1 MGSGFSRT
9 GPASAILP
17 TVKRLIALLTPI
29 HRYLGLFF
37 CLIFVIWF
45 ASGLVMIYA
54 RMPQYDPA
62 ERVARLAAL
71 DPGSIHLAPADA
83 LEHAQLG
90 EAPARIR
97 LSTYRARPV
106 YRFLVQG
113 EWVTVFGDDGS
124 VLEPLTADSALD
136 VVRDAFPDRRATAHV
151 VRTLR
156 EPDQWTIETA
166 VRTTGPLHVISLGD
180 SASTDVYVAANTGE
194 IAMKTDRTSRFWG
207 YAGPVMHWFYFRPL
221 RVRGP
226 LWAGIIVYG
235 SLVGCVLCIV
245 GLVIGLYRY
254 SVSRRLRHGLS
265 STPYVGWL
273 RWHHYAGLTFG
284 LITLTWVFS
293 GILSMEPWGVS
304 EDTAPEREQVIAV
317 RGNGVDASRFTV
329 APEQALDA
337 LRRGSDDAQRGVITD
352 RSAKELDLI
361 QFMGS
366 PFYRAQD
373 PAGRTLLVTADRG
386 PTLKSGFSEA
396 ELLAAAGA
404 AMPNTHTRDIEWL
417 TTYDSYY
424 YDRAAER
431 PLPVLRVKYADAAGS
446 WLYLAACDGALI
458 QRETARGRRVRWLYH
473 GLHSLDFPG
482 LYQVGWVWNVIIV
495 ALCTGGLLL
504 SMTSVIVGWR
514 FLRRSYT
521 DK

>member
-71 DPGSIHLAPADA
+71 DPASIHLAPADA

-113 EWVTVFGDDGS
+113 AWVTVFGDDGS

-136 VVRDAFPDRRATAHV
+136 VVRDAFPDQRATAHV

-221 RVRGP
+221 RVQGE
-226 LWAGIIVYG
+226 LWYNLVVYG
-235 SLVGCVLCIV
+235 SLVGCVLCVV
-245 GLVIGLYRY
+245 GLVIGVYRY
-254 SVSRRLRHGLS
+254 SLSRRIALTGGVRYNIERDRLS
-265 STPYVGWL
+265 ALQDDRRDSQAVYVG
-273 RWHHYAGLTFG
+273 
-284 LITLTWVFS
+284 
-293 GILSMEPWGVS
+293 
-304 EDTAPEREQVIAV
+304 TA
-317 RGNGVDASRFTV
+317 F
-329 APEQALDA
+329 
-337 LRRGSDDAQRGVITD
+337 
-352 RSAKELDLI
+352 K
-361 QFMGS
+361 F
-366 PFYRAQD
+366 
-373 PAGRTLLVTADRG
+373 
-386 PTLKSGFSEA
+386 
-396 ELLAAAGA
+396 
-404 AMPNTHTRDIEWL
+404 
-417 TTYDSYY
+417 
-424 YDRAAER
+424 
-431 PLPVLRVKYADAAGS
+431 
-446 WLYLAACDGALI
+446 
-458 QRETARGRRVRWLYH
+458 
-473 GLHSLDFPG
+473 
-482 LYQVGWVWNVIIV
+482 
-495 ALCTGGLLL
+495 
-504 SMTSVIVGWR
+504 
-514 FLRRSYT
+514 
-521 DK
+521 